1 MSERL
6 PRVTAA
12 EMIRALERGG
22 FFLARQSGSH
32 KIYKDAQ
39 GLRVTVPYHAGKI
52 LHPKVLRNILRDT
65 NWTLKRF
72 RALLGE
78 K

>member
-32 KIYKDAQ
+32 KIYKNAQ

-65 NWTLKRF
+65 GWTIEQF
-72 RALLGE
+72 RALLG
-78 K
+78 